1 VAHRE
6 EYEVKV
12 MCRVLEVSESGYYA
26 WRRREPGLRAAADTA
41 LVAEIRQV
49 HAASRATYGSRRITA
64 ALGQQGQT
72 VNHKRVERLMRLHG
86 LRGCDRRKRRPV
98 TTQADP
104 RSPVAENLLAR
115 DFSAEAPNQK
125 WLGDIS
131 YVETW
136 EGFLYLAGLEDVFSR
151 KVVGWAMANTLETT
165 LVERALDMALT
176 RRDPP
181 AGLLQHTDRGGQ
193 YASLRY
199 QAALAHRGILP
210 SMSRA
215 GDCYDN
221 AMMESF
227 FATLKAECACRPFAT
242 RAQARTALFD
252 YIEVFYNRQRLHSAL
267 GYLSPEQFE
276 HQFASR

>member
-1 VAHRE
+1 
-6 EYEVKV
+6 

-181 AGLLQHTDRGGQ
+181 AGLLQHTDRGRPVRQPPLPGRPGSSGHPAQ
-193 YASLRY
+193 HEPRRRLLR
-199 QAALAHRGILP
+199 QRHDGELLRHPQGGMRLPTLCHPGPGPHRSFRLHRGLLQP
-210 SMSRA
+210 PA
-215 GDCYDN
+215 P
-221 AMMESF
+221 AF
-227 FATLKAECACRPFAT
+227 RP
-242 RAQARTALFD
+242 
-252 YIEVFYNRQRLHSAL
+252 
-267 GYLSPEQFE
+267 GLSQP
-276 HQFASR
+276 